1 MEDVGVA
8 PGTPQGGG
16 WSAATGPGPVHRVN
30 TIPDRISHHRVPAT
44 RPGPIHRIETMSD
57 PFDRRMTRTTCR
69 RDTRDPPHERLAKG
83 CSGEANPE
91 KRDPVTQKPH
101 RALDLIGSHPAVFAR
116 QGSVVATWRSYG
128 GRRLGPYYRLVY
140 REEGRQRTVYLGR
153 AGELVDRVRAA
164 LAKLQRPIRER
175 RRLARIG
182 GQIRVS
188 LRREK
193 ARLGMILRRWGLY
206 LKGFELRGGRGRLER
221 GLSVPPRRLPRAA
234 CPPASAQL
242 TRWASIGSNR
252 GRAWVRVR
260 STSGRSS

>member
-1 MEDVGVA
+1 MPDPIA
-8 PGTPQGGG
+8 
-16 WSAATGPGPVHRVN
+16 HR
-30 TIPDRISHHRVPAT
+30 RVPLLRRSSVFAG
-44 RPGPIHRIETMSD
+44 RNVVHCFSET
-57 PFDRRMTRTTCR
+57 
-69 RDTRDPPHERLAKG
+69 
-83 CSGEANPE
+83 GEANPE

-101 RALDLIGSHPAVFAR
+101 RALELIGLRPAAFAR

-128 GRRLGPYYRLVY
+128 GRKLGPYYRLVY

-182 GQIRVS
+182 GQVRVA

-221 GLSVPPRRLPRAA
+221 VEKGDI
-234 CPPASAQL
+234 
-242 TRWASIGSNR
+242 TD
-252 GRAWVRVR
+252 
-260 STSGRSS
+260 